1 MKRTLILLVALLLPA
16 LAGWT
21 QDPATTTTAEPSTA
35 TTDWQSYDSRQ
46 TREAFIELLGRH
58 PREVGVLLKIDPS
71 LFRNEAWLA
80 SYPALR
86 EFIAR
91 HPEVAQNSAYY
102 LERVW
107 VPGDEA
113 PETSSSRV
121 ARQMMEGVS
130 IFAVMLTIVGSLIWL
145 IRTLLEHRRWSRV
158 SRVQTD
164 IYNKLLDR
172 FTSHEDLLRYVQSAA
187 GRDFIQSAVA
197 PISTGTPSPVSAPV
211 GRILWSLQ
219 VGVVLFAIGLGL
231 QLVSGRLAADVAVSI
246 STMGVLGICGGF
258 GFAASAVVAWIVSR
272 RLGILPA
279 GPAEVETGT
288 PRERTLGE

>member
-1 MKRTLILLVALLLPA
+1 MKRTLILA
-16 LAGWT
+16 LAFLVPVFGAWA
-21 QDPATTTTAEPSTA
+21 QQQAAATTTPAETVENW
-35 TTDWQSYDSRQ
+35 DDYDSRT
-46 TREAFIELLGRH
+46 TREELNELLQRH
-58 PREVGVLLKIDPS
+58 PREIGVVLKLDPS
-71 LFRNEAWLA
+71 LFRNEAWIA

-86 EFIAR
+86 EFVSR
-91 HPEVAQNSAYY
+91 HPEVPQNAEYY

-113 PETSSSRV
+113 PESAETRM
-121 ARQMMEGVS
+121 ARQMVEGVS
-130 IFAVMLTIVGSLIWL
+130 IFAVMAMVIGGLVWL

-158 SRVQTD
+158 SRVQTE

-187 GRDFIQSAVA
+187 GRDFIQAAAA
-197 PISTGTPSPVSAPV
+197 PLNTGTPPAVSAPV

-219 VGVVLFAIGLGL
+219 AGVILFAIGLGL
-231 QLVSGRLAADVAVSI
+231 QIVSFRLHPDVSASV
-246 STMGVLGICGGF
+246 STMGVLALCGGL

-272 RLGILPA
+272 RLGILPPP
-279 GPAEVETGT
+279 GDEVETGT

>member
-1 MKRTLILLVALLLPA
+1 MKRTLILLVTLLLPA
-16 LAGWT
+16 AAGWT
-21 QDPATTTTAEPSTA
+21 QETATATVADPPTS
-35 TTDWQSYDSRQ
+35 TTDWQSFDSRQ
-46 TREAFIELLGRH
+46 TREDFVELLARH

-80 SYPALR
+80 PYPALR
-86 EFIAR
+86 EFIGK
-91 HPEVAQNSAYY
+91 HPEVAQNQAYY
-102 LERVW
+102 LEHVW
-107 VPGDEA
+107 IPGDEA
-113 PETSSSRV
+113 PESAETRV
-121 ARQMMEGVS
+121 AREMMEGIS
-130 IFAVMLTIVGSLIWL
+130 IFAVMAMVIGGLVWL

-187 GRDFIQSAVA
+187 GKDFIQGAIA

-211 GRILWSLQ
+211 SRILWSAQ
-219 VGVVLFAIGLGL
+219 VGVILFAIGAGL
-231 QLVSGRLAADVAVSI
+231 QLVSGRLHADVSASVS
-246 STMGVLGICGGF
+246 TLGVLALCGGL

-272 RLGILPA
+272 RLGILPD
-279 GPAEVETGT
+279 GTAEIETGT